1 MTDGRV
7 YGMGHD
13 PLVEPDWP
21 PLTSTEVDEVVGAD
35 AVIEWRSP
43 RPLSA
48 TARVRLPDGRAVI
61 VKRLPRTLRDAAA
74 LGEEHRFMDHLR
86 ARGIPVPAV
95 PRTTEFGEFTYEVQE
110 FGDGEDRYAGVFS
123 WSPYLS
129 TGDAAAAGRML
140 ARLHLAAAGYDAPA
154 RPPRPLLGGFSI
166 FAAVDPLAAV
176 ADRAAERPAL
186 AAFLAARDWRAE
198 MERVQLPA
206 HDRLF
211 PLLADLKPLWTH
223 NDWHGTNLLW
233 REQRTNQDGSGP
245 AAAPPAPAEVS
256 AVIDFGL
263 CDRTTAV
270 HDLAIAVERCAVDW
284 ISIRDGGPAHVRADQ
299 VRALLEA
306 YERVRPL
313 TAPERRALPAL
324 LPLVHAEYELSEID
338 YFLSVVPGGNQ
349 KNAEIAYE
357 DYFLGHTDWWSHS
370 PEALPIL
377 ETLV

>member
-74 LGEEHRFMDHLR
+74 LDEEHRFMDHLR

-95 PRTTEFGEFTYEVQE
+95 PRTTESGEFAYEVQE
-110 FGDGEDRYAGVFS
+110 FGDGEDRYEGVFS

-129 TGDAAAAGRML
+129 LGDAAAAGHLL
-140 ARLHLAAAGYDAPA
+140 ARLHLASAGYDAPS
-154 RPPRPLLGGFSI
+154 RPARPLLGGFSI

-176 ADRAAERPAL
+176 ADRAAARPAL
-186 AAFLAARDWRAE
+186 AAFLAARDWRADL
-198 MERVQLPA
+198 ERVQLPA
-206 HDRLF
+206 HDRLY

-233 REQRTNQDGSGP
+233 RGGDVT
-245 AAAPPAPAEVS
+245 

-284 ISIRDGGPAHVRADQ
+284 ISIRDGGPARVRADQ

-349 KNAEIAYE
+349 KNAEIAYA

>member
-21 PLTSTEVDEVVGAD
+21 PLTSSEVDAVAGVG

-61 VKRLPRTLRDAAA
+61 VKRLPRSLRDAAA
-74 LGEEHRFMDHLR
+74 LAEEHRFMRHLR
-86 ARGIPVPAV
+86 ERGIPIPAV
-95 PRTTEFGEFTYEVQE
+95 LRTVESGEFAYEVQE

-129 TGDAAAAGRML
+129 LDDAAAAGQLL
-140 ARLHLAAAGYDAPA
+140 ARLHLASGGYDARA
-154 RPPRPLLGGFSI
+154 RPARPLLGGFTL
-166 FAAVDPLAAV
+166 FAAANPIAALEQ
-176 ADRAAERPAL
+176 RAAERPAL
-186 AAFLAARDWRAE
+186 GTFLAQRDWRTDFAGLL
-198 MERVQLPA
+198 LPVHA
-206 HDRLF
+206 RLY

-233 REQRTNQDGSGP
+233 RGDD
-245 AAAPPAPAEVS
+245 VS

-270 HDLAIAVERCAVDW
+270 HDLAIAIERCAVDW
-284 ISIRDGGPAHVRADQ
+284 ISIRDGGPAAVRTDQ
-299 VRALLEA
+299 VRALIEG
-306 YERVRPL
+306 YERLRPL
-313 TAPERRALPAL
+313 TEPERRALPAL

-349 KNAEIAYE
+349 KNAEIAYT
-357 DYFLGHTDWWSHS
+357 DYLLGHTTWWTRA
-370 PEALPIL
+370 PEARELL
-377 ETLV
+377 QTLI